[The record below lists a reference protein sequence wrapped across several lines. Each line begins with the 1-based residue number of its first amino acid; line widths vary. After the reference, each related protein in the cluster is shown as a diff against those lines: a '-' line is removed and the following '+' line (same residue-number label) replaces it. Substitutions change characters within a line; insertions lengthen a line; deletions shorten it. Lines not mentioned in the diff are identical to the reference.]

1 MGLKSDCGGGQRG
14 VAVPQVLEQSR
25 ASQGHWGAVLA
36 EVCRGHH
43 DDDDYDDDDYDD
55 DDYDDDYDDD
65 KPAGVTQNRW
75 KELSW
80 LNLNDEIS
88 SPQTKSDHTYKGN
101 LVSFFL
107 FWVGCVW
114 PKWYICNSHYFLAPL
129 LGFEGQV

>member
-43 DDDDYDDDDYDD
+43 DDDDDYDNNDDDDDYDN
-55 DDYDDDYDDD
+55 DYDDDDDDDD

-88 SPQTKSDHTYKGN
+88 SRQTRSDHIYYFYFGWG
-101 LVSFFL
+101 VSEQ
-107 FWVGCVW
+107 
-114 PKWYICNSHYFLAPL
+114 SDT
-129 LGFEGQV
+129 